1 MPCGIGG
8 PRTCFDFDDFNL
20 LVKFHTEKKCEEKF
34 QKNTKHELFGSKRN
48 KSTAI
53 EFFVQAW
60 NQAKV
65 YIGFCADS

>member
-34 QKNTKHELFGSKRN
+34 QKTTKHELFGSKRN

-53 EFFVQAW
+53 EFFVKAW